1 MSRRF
6 LGALLAASALVAA
19 FPAAASAAF
28 VVVVFTTGPQ
38 ASSTVDAV
46 DFDAPDALV
55 IELVRDGKVIA
66 SATGTVEVPELQAG
80 DTARVLGE
88 GGAVRGSATY
98 DGTPAILGDACIG
111 STSFRAARSAPGFE
125 FEAGAGVLID
135 EGYGTGIDS
144 TVGEGSPAVVTLSRP
159 LAAGDGVYVAGS
171 ALSGE
176 VVVSTAQ
183 VVAAKDCTTATPPK
197 PGQDQPKDP
206 DAPKTGDGPQRA
218 TLSVAA
224 AAARLKRLGLA
235 RLGRSR
241 AFALPVAFTQPGAAT
256 FKLLA
261 RGKVIGKGTRSATAG
276 DRRVTVTLTRAGRKL
291 LKRATRLKLTLKGT
305 FTPSRAGEAPQRASV
320 SVTLR
325 R

>member
-6 LGALLAASALVAA
+6 FGALLAASALVAA

-38 ASSTVDAV
+38 ASSTIDAV
-46 DFDAPDALV
+46 DFDANGALV
-55 IELVRDGKVIA
+55 VELIRDGAVIA

-80 DTARVLGE
+80 DTARVLDEAGT
-88 GGAVRGSATY
+88 VRGSATY
-98 DGTPAILGDACIG
+98 DGTPAVLGDACIG

-125 FEAGAGVLID
+125 FEAGAGVLSD
-135 EGYGTGIDS
+135 EDNGTGIDS
-144 TVGEGSPAVVTLSRP
+144 TVSDGSPAVVTLSRP
-159 LAAGDGVYVAGS
+159 LAAGDVVFVGGF
-171 ALSGE
+171 ALAGE
-176 VVVSTAQ
+176 VAVSTAQ
-183 VVAAKDCTTATPPK
+183 VVAAKDCATAPPPR
-197 PGQDQPKDP
+197 PGQDQSTIP
-206 DAPKTGDGPQRA
+206 DAPQGGRQRA
-218 TLSVAA
+218 PLSVTA

-235 RLGRSR
+235 RLSRSR
-241 AFALPVAFTQPGAAT
+241 AFALPVTFTRPGAAT

-261 RGKVIGKGTRSATAG
+261 HGKVIGRGTTNATAG
-276 DRRVTVTLTRAGRKL
+276 VRRVTVTLTPAGRKL

-305 FTPSRAGEAPQRASV
+305 FTPSRAGEVPQRASV